1 MIINE
6 AENIRP
12 IHILKFCCQKYRT
25 EIIHL
30 SKQKNNLQCHLE
42 ATYFPEHKKYANMF
56 LSYFE

>member
-6 AENIRP
+6 AENVRP

-30 SKQKNNLQCHLE
+30 SKQKNNLQCHLG
-42 ATYFPEHKKYANMF
+42 ATYFSEHKKVY
-56 LSYFE
+56 